1 MDNIKDY
8 SRKEMIRNLI
18 IKIVENNPEQ
28 ITFDDLDSECID
40 NVVETY
46 LKLMRTIKGEQDDS
60 GTAYST
66 VVSSLVLSWLMIQAL
81 QKKMLEGVTVDG
93 VAVLDAV
100 DALMTEIASDTD
112 DWDQRWKMLRK
123 GINYMK
129 EFGI

>member
-28 ITFDDLDSECID
+28 ITFDDLDSECIN

-46 LKLMRTIKGEQDDS
+46 LKLMRTIKGEQDDP